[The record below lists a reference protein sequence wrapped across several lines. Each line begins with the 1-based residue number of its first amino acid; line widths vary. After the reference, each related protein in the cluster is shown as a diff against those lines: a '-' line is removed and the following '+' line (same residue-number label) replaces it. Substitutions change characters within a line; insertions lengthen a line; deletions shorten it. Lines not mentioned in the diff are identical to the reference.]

1 MNKYE
6 KMAKYLGVEM
16 NSPFNVKAATGYIFG
31 CPYRVTENGIYDRS
45 GNRAQLNELGAMF
58 SGTTKIVPCEN
69 KREAMHMGDIFYYID
84 IDGNIKYRYWMN
96 ECKHLG
102 IFGNVFKNKN
112 EARKYSSKIQVILN
126 NRK

>member
-1 MNKYE
+1 MMNKYE

-16 NSPFNVKAATGYIFG
+16 NAPFNVKAATGYIFG

-69 KREAMHMGDIFYYID
+69 KRKTMYLGDIFYYID
-84 IDGNIKYRYWMN
+84 IDGQIKYGYWTN
-96 ECKHLG
+96 ECSLLG
-102 IFGNVFKNKN
+102 IFGNVFKDRDK
-112 EARKYSSKIQVILN
+112 ARKYSCKIQAMLN
-126 NRK
+126 N